1 MGRSRLDRLTR
12 LLRGVSVSLLGFGW
26 VAWPGAN
33 LLASSPATLKAGELF
48 VALALQETLVMTCA
62 GQIEASG
69 LDFTVDYS
77 SEGGFS
83 DIELRRNGTT
93 IASTQLSFRGRNDQD
108 QGVWQGTTHGR
119 AEVLVIHLSDQTV
132 KPEDSISVSHN
143 GQWGRGQCDG
153 YYWYSNGV
161 TAP

>member
-12 LLRGVSVSLLGFGW
+12 LLRGVSLSLLGFGW
-26 VAWPGAN
+26 VAWPEAN
-33 LLASSPATLKAGELF
+33 LPASFPATLERGDSW
-48 VALALQETLVMTCA
+48 LALDLEETLVMTCA

-77 SEGGFS
+77 SEVGFS
-83 DIELRRNGTT
+83 EIELRQNGTM

-119 AEVLVIHLSDQTV
+119 AEVLVIHLSDQAV

-143 GQWGRGQCDG
+143 GQWGRGRCDG
-153 YYWYSNGV
+153 YYWYSNGI